1 MAEVM
6 DARSTKTDKTLEVT
20 QWRPVHR
27 VVFPED
33 SDPTVLPLY
42 IDWGVA
48 LATPGGTRIS
58 DRDILSGRAARGEV
72 KSQSEGSSTSASSLS
87 SPSLSG
93 LQRRSA
99 VVPAGTRASFATY
112 FNAFPAGYWRQW
124 TTVEKVRLVIELDG
138 MAGVDVFRSTARGS
152 FNRIDGVNHGQGK
165 LEFEI
170 PLVKFG
176 DGGWLW
182 FDLEVGD
189 QECRLLK
196 AEWQVPVETATP
208 STKVSVAITT
218 YNKPDDC
225 VRQMERFAR
234 APDLLERLDQLV
246 ITDQGNKLV
255 QDADGFDDAAAA
267 LGDQF
272 RIVRQGNLGGSGG
285 FARGMYEGSHN
296 SQTDYVLLL
305 DDDVVVETEGILRAV
320 NFADFTRKPMIVGG
334 HMLNLYERSMLHS
347 YGEHVNLYKFQ
358 WGPVNPDLE
367 AFDFARHTLRT
378 TPELHKRMDVDYNGW
393 WMCLIPKS
401 VIEELG
407 LSLPLFIKWDDAEY
421 GLRAKAHGIRTVSLP
436 GAAVWHMPWTEK
448 DDRLDWQ
455 AYFHQRNKWV
465 VALLYSPYKRG
476 GAIARESLEDDIKH
490 LLSLQY
496 SPVVLR
502 ILALRDVLSGPSHLH
517 RTLSTRTKEVRELQK
532 KYADG
537 KIIKEIDE
545 YPEVRRKRPLPH
557 GVEPSAPRNRI
568 QWAVKLAGA
577 GARQLLKRP
586 DARSK
591 QNPEERIAAIDARWW
606 RLGALDSALVSNA
619 DGTGVAWYQ
628 RDRKEFRHLLAESM
642 KLYTELIR
650 RWDELSAEYRK
661 ALPEVVSEDEWER
674 TFDPKHKTSQE

>member
-6 DARSTKTDKTLEVT
+6 DAHSKTDKNLEMT

-48 LATPGGTRIS
+48 LATPGGTRIG
-58 DRDILSGRAARGEV
+58 DNDILSGRAARGEV
-72 KSQSEGSSTSASSLS
+72 KAQSEAVGQNALSAS
-87 SPSLSG
+87 SPSLSQ
-93 LQRRSA
+93 LERRSA
-99 VVPAGTRASFATY
+99 VIPANTRASFATY

-124 TTVEKVRLVIELDG
+124 TTVDRVKLVLKLDG
-138 MAGVDVFRSTARGS
+138 AADVDVFRSTARGS
-152 FNRIDGVNHGQGK
+152 FNRIDGVVNGDGL
-165 LEFEI
+165 LEFEV
-170 PLVKFG
+170 PLTKFG

-182 FDLEVGD
+182 FDLESGA
-189 QECRLLK
+189 QPSRLVQ
-196 AEWQVPVETATP
+196 AEWQVPVEEATP
-208 STKVSVAITT
+208 STKVSVTITT

-225 VRQMERFAR
+225 VRQMERFAK
-234 APDLLERLDQLV
+234 APDLLDRLDQLI

-255 QDADGFDDAAAA
+255 QDADGFDEAAAA
-267 LGDQF
+267 LGNQF

-296 SQTDYVLLL
+296 ERTDYVLLL

-367 AFDFARHTLRT
+367 AFDFARHSLRT
-378 TPELHKRMDVDYNGW
+378 TPELHQRMDVDYNGW

-401 VIEELG
+401 VIREIG

-476 GAIARESLEDDIKH
+476 GAIARESLEADVKH

-502 ILALRDVLSGPSHLH
+502 IMALQDVLSGPGHLH
-517 RTLSTRTKEVRELQK
+517 RTLGTRTQEVRQLQK
-532 KYADG
+532 RFADG
-537 KIIKEIDE
+537 QVITDIES
-545 YPEVRRKRPLPH
+545 YPEVRRRRLLPR
-557 GVEPSAPRNRI
+557 GEEPRAPRNRM
-568 QWAVKLAGA
+568 QWVAKIVAAGI
-577 GARQLLKRP
+577 RQLLVP
-586 DARSK
+586 PTA
-591 QNPEERIAAIDARWW
+591 QAQENPEERVAALDARWW
-606 RLGALDSALVSNA
+606 RLGSLDSALVSTA
-619 DGTGVAWYQ
+619 DGGGVAWYQ
-628 RDRKEFRHLLAESM
+628 RDPKEFRRLLAKSAQ
-642 KLYTELIR
+642 LYAQLMR
-650 RWDELSAEYRK
+650 NWDQLAAEYRA
-661 ALPEVVSEDEWER
+661 ALPEIVSEHEWVQTFER
-674 TFDPKHKTSQE
+674 